1 MRRVTIILKF
11 SHNEKK
17 IIRFMASF
25 NASIRESGT
34 ANIIDISGDLD
45 AHTSIELERVI
56 QSLIDKQ
63 HTNIVVNFSKLNYI
77 SSAGLG
83 VFMSFIDEV
92 RSKGGDIKF
101 TNMPEKIFQVFDL
114 LGFPL
119 LYEIYDDEHK
129 AVEKFQTTAS

>member
-1 MRRVTIILKF
+1 
-11 SHNEKK
+11 
-17 IIRFMASF
+17 MASF

-34 ANIIDISGDLD
+34 ASIIDISGDLD
-45 AHTSIELERVI
+45 AHTSIQLEQVI
-56 QSLIDKQ
+56 QSLIDKGR
-63 HTNIVVNFSKLNYI
+63 TNIIVNFSKLNYI

-101 TNMPEKIFQVFDL
+101 ASMPDKIFQIFDL

-119 LYEIYDDEHK
+119 LYEIYDDEKK
-129 AVEKFQTTAS
+129 AIDKFQTTAS

>member
-1 MRRVTIILKF
+1 
-11 SHNEKK
+11 
-17 IIRFMASF
+17 MATF
-25 NASIRESGT
+25 NTSIRESGST
-34 ANIIDISGDLD
+34 SIVDLSGDLD
-45 AHTSIELERVI
+45 AHTSIQLERVI
-56 QSLIDKQ
+56 QDLIDKGR
-63 HTNIVVNFSKLNYI
+63 TNIIINFSKLNYI

-101 TNMPEKIFQVFDL
+101 SNMPDKIFQVFDL

-129 AVEKFQTTAS
+129 AIEKFQTTAS

>member
-1 MRRVTIILKF
+1 
-11 SHNEKK
+11 
-17 IIRFMASF
+17 MASF
-25 NASIRESGT
+25 NVSIRESGNT
-34 ANIIDISGDLD
+34 SIIDLSGDLD
-45 AHTSIELERVI
+45 AHTSIELERTI
-56 QSLIDKQ
+56 QTLIDRQ
-63 HTNIVVNFSKLNYI
+63 RFNIIINFSKLNYI

-101 TNMPEKIFQVFDL
+101 SNMPEKIFQIFDL

-119 LYEIYDDEHK
+119 LYEIYDDEKK

>member
-1 MRRVTIILKF
+1 
-11 SHNEKK
+11 
-17 IIRFMASF
+17 MASF
-25 NASIRESGT
+25 NASIRQAGT

-101 TNMPEKIFQVFDL
+101 TNMPDKIFQVFDL

>member
-1 MRRVTIILKF
+1 
-11 SHNEKK
+11 
-17 IIRFMASF
+17 MATF
-25 NASIRESGT
+25 NTSLRESGNT
-34 ANIIDISGDLD
+34 SIIDISGDLD
-45 AHTSIELERVI
+45 AHTSVELERAI
-56 QSLIDKQ
+56 QDLIDKGR
-63 HTNIVVNFSKLNYI
+63 TNIIINFSNLNYI

-101 TNMPEKIFQVFDL
+101 SNMPEKIFQVFDL

-129 AVEKFQTTAS
+129 AIEKFQTTAS

>member
-1 MRRVTIILKF
+1 
-11 SHNEKK
+11 
-17 IIRFMASF
+17 MASF
-25 NASIRESGT
+25 NASLRESGKT
-34 ANIIDISGDLD
+34 SIVDISGDLD
-45 AHTSIELERVI
+45 AHTSIQLERTL
-56 QSLIDKQ
+56 QELIDKQ
-63 HTNIVVNFSKLNYI
+63 RTNIVINFSKLNYI

-101 TNMPEKIFQVFDL
+101 SNMPEKIFQIFDL

-119 LYEIYDDEHK
+119 LYEIYDDENK

>member
-1 MRRVTIILKF
+1 
-11 SHNEKK
+11 
-17 IIRFMASF
+17 MASF

-45 AHTSIELERVI
+45 AHTSIELERSI
-56 QSLIDKQ
+56 QSLIDNSR
-63 HTNIVVNFSKLNYI
+63 TNIIVNFSKLNYI

-101 TNMPEKIFQVFDL
+101 TNMPDKIFQVFDL

-129 AVEKFQTTAS
+129 AIEKFQTTAS

>member
-1 MRRVTIILKF
+1 
-11 SHNEKK
+11 
-17 IIRFMASF
+17 MATF
-25 NASIRESGT
+25 NTSVRELGKAS
-34 ANIIDISGDLD
+34 IIDISGDLD
-45 AHTSIELERVI
+45 AHTSIVLERAI
-56 QSLIDKQ
+56 QDLIDKGR
-63 HTNIVVNFSKLNYI
+63 TNIIVNFSKLNYI

-101 TNMPEKIFQVFDL
+101 SNMPEKIFQVFDL

-129 AVEKFQTTAS
+129 AIEKFQTPAS